1 MKEEGIKVAIDENSM
16 IYQLVE
22 SMAEGDRSKGEFN
35 PDRLIHWVV
44 PELLDEAIDLYKKI
58 YKQEKN

>member
-1 MKEEGIKVAIDENSM
+1 MAIDENSM